1 MPNRLRKTRN
11 HRRKRQRGGSL
22 IRYTQCGPAC
32 PYFSRTPQY
41 SGGGKK
47 RHRRKTRRR
56 RPAPRRRRRRKTRR
70 RTRRK

>member
-11 HRRKRQRGGSL
+11 HRRKRQRGGSP

-47 RHRRKTRRR
+47 R
-56 RPAPRRRRRRKTRR
+56 RRRKTRR
-70 RTRRK
+70 PPRRRRTRRRRRRTRRK